1 MCPSIKYQYHLTSS
15 FRHCSNITSLHM
27 SVGMIGTLKL
37 LIFILWRWSLVYS
50 TDNIYFIYCSIL
62 FLYTFI
68 FSLLLHFWTSTA
80 IFTRHSIIVI
90 IKQDLD
96 FKPKDFPKL
105 ILFCKVIK
113 SKRVKSPFSYS
124 YLYLIQ
130 NNLKDYLI
138 CPINSPNRLRIHF
151 EGT

>member
-1 MCPSIKYQYHLTSS
+1 M
-15 FRHCSNITSLHM
+15 
-27 SVGMIGTLKL
+27 
-37 LIFILWRWSLVYS
+37 
-50 TDNIYFIYCSIL
+50 
-62 FLYTFI
+62 
-68 FSLLLHFWTSTA
+68 STA

-105 ILFCKVIK
+105 ILFRKVIK